1 MIEII
6 LVKYN
11 APQFENAAIS
21 SVMGYTREPHHLTVY
36 DNYPEKHNLGQ
47 LWNRLIKRSDAE
59 YICLLNTD
67 TLVEEK
73 WESKLMEVFKI
84 YRDAGVVGP
93 TTCPQGSKNAQGKEP
108 KSDHMEIVD
117 FGATYPNWC
126 LSGFCI
132 FFPKKI
138 WEEVGGF
145 PEDFGFYGQEV
156 AFIDR
161 ITEKG
166 YKQYWRKD
174 VLVWHYGGAS
184 VKKAEKA
191 GEIDEQAERKI
202 AREKFGALRASRA
215 GVLT

>member
-1 MIEII
+1 VIEII

-11 APQFENAAIS
+11 APQFENACVA
-21 SVMGYTREPHHLTVY
+21 SVMGQTFSPYHLTVW
-36 DNYPEKHNLGQ
+36 DNYPKNENLGK
-47 LWNRLIKRSDAE
+47 LWNKLIKKSEAE
-59 YICLLNTD
+59 YLCLLNTD
-67 TLVEEK
+67 TLVEPG
-73 WESKLMEVFKI
+73 WESKLIEVFKM
-84 YRDAGVVGP
+84 YNDAGVVGP
-93 TTCPQGSKNAQGKEP
+93 TTCPQGSKNAQGKES

-117 FGATYPNWC
+117 FGALYPGWC

-161 ITEKG
+161 VTEKG

-174 VLVWHYGGAS
+174 AYVWHYGGAS
-184 VKKAEKA
+184 IKKAEKA

-202 AREKFGALRASRA
+202 AREKFGKLREEYI
-215 GVLT
+215 GGK